1 VREGWSS
8 ERLRYEVQKRHPTGR
23 RGVGGPTPRDPQAFD
38 PELTLR
44 ELERLSRRW
53 LRYYEHAWS
62 AVKREAW
69 RQLVRD
75 WPPERRDAL
84 GQLLD
89 DADVA
94 LGDLLNRCQKA
105 RDLLADLRREM

>member
-1 VREGWSS
+1 V
-8 ERLRYEVQKRHPTGR
+8 LA
-23 RGVGGPTPRDPQAFD
+23 PQGFG

-44 ELERLSRRW
+44 ELERLTRRW

-62 AVKREAW
+62 AVKREDW
-69 RQLVRD
+69 KRLVRD

-84 GQLLD
+84 SQLLD

-105 RDLLADLRREM
+105 RDLLAALRGET